1 LRNALIPVVTV
12 MAVDAGVLFGG
23 LLVTE
28 ATFSVPGMGRLFLQ
42 ALEAGDAPVVTA
54 FVIVSAAFVIFF
66 NLLADV
72 LYAVLDPRVRL
83 A

>member
-1 LRNALIPVVTV
+1 VVTV